1 MEEEFYATIKLSS
14 GEELISKV
22 CYMVDEDSLLMENPL
37 LVDRVTS
44 KKAGKQ
50 LDGFSLKE
58 WIASSYD
65 DMFIIQMDKVLTISE
80 LDERVKLYYVMNVN
94 NINSDDV
101 EEQKSNELSREMGY
115 LGSVEETKKKLEAL
129 FNKS

>member
-22 CYMVDEDSLLMENPL
+22 CYMTDEDSLLLENPL
-37 LVDRVTS
+37 LVEKVTQ
-44 KKAGKQ
+44 KKSGKIIE
-50 LDGFSLKE
+50 GFSLKE

-65 DMFIIQMDKVLTISE
+65 DMFIIQMNQVLTISE
-80 LDERVKLYYVMNVN
+80 LDERIAQYYIMNVN
-94 NINSDDV
+94 GKDEDSDSTKNNI
-101 EEQKSNELSREMGY
+101 SREMGY

>member
-1 MEEEFYATIKLSS
+1 MEEEFYATIKLVS
-14 GEELISKV
+14 GEELVSKV
-22 CYMVDEDSLLMENPL
+22 CYMTDEDSLLMENPL
-37 LVDRVTS
+37 LVERVTT

-50 LDGFSLKE
+50 IDGFSLKE
-58 WIASSYD
+58 WICSSYD

-80 LDERVKLYYVMNVN
+80 LDERVRLYYIMNVK
-94 NINSDDV
+94 NIDSD
-101 EEQKSNELSREMGY
+101 EPESKTNEISREMGY

>member
-1 MEEEFYATIKLSS
+1 MEDEFYATIKLSS

-44 KKAGKQ
+44 KKSGKQ
-50 LDGFSLKE
+50 IDGFSLKE

-80 LDERVKLYYVMNVN
+80 LDERVKVYYLMNVN
-94 NINSDDV
+94 NINSD
-101 EEQKSNELSREMGY
+101 EPESKTNEISREMGY

>member
-1 MEEEFYATIKLSS
+1 MEEEFYATIKLVS
-14 GEELISKV
+14 GEELVSKV
-22 CYMVDEDSLLMENPL
+22 CYMTDEDSLLMENPL
-37 LVDRVTS
+37 LVEKVSQKRS
-44 KKAGKQ
+44 GK
-50 LDGFSLKE
+50 LIEGFSLKE

-80 LDERVKLYYVMNVN
+80 LDERIKLYYMMNVN
-94 NINSDDV
+94 NINSSDS
-101 EEQKSNELSREMGY
+101 EEQKTNEISREMGY